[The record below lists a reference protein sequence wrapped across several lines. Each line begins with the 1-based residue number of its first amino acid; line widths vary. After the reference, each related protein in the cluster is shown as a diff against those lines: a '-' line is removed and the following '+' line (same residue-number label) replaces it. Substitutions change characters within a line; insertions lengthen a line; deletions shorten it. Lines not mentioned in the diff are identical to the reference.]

1 MKEIVRKK
9 ATFQNTSTGG
19 FTLVEMIVAVFI
31 FTVVMLIAVGALLS
45 VLNANRRAQATK
57 VVMNNINIA
66 LESMTREIRMGRGY
80 QVLAGN
86 SGFKFTD
93 KDGCVITYGIARG
106 VDNKKSIVR
115 TLENTTSS
123 LFGSCKKAPSVDVP
137 MTASDVNISTLGFYS
152 RGTGTNDSIQPAVL
166 ILIRGVAGET
176 ERTRVPFDVQTFVV
190 QRSLERD

>member
-1 MKEIVRKK
+1 
-9 ATFQNTSTGG
+9 
-19 FTLVEMIVAVFI
+19 
-31 FTVVMLIAVGALLS
+31 
-45 VLNANRRAQATK
+45 
-57 VVMNNINIA
+57 
-66 LESMTREIRMGRGY
+66 
-80 QVLAGN
+80 
-86 SGFKFTD
+86 
-93 KDGCVITYGIARG
+93 
-106 VDNKKSIVR
+106 VR

-190 QRSLERD
+190 QRSLDRD